1 MTTPVGKEEIA
12 LYITLGSPHQYSII
26 SVPTLQRFTKSAK
39 VASKV
44 PCVSVSGGIRDLQG
58 SKSQKKNRKKIFKKK
73 FEFFCHFGKSG
84 QQ

>member
-58 SKSQKKNRKKIFKKK
+58 SKSQKKNRKKNF

>member
-58 SKSQKKNRKKIFKKK
+58 SKWQKKSKKNFEIF